1 MPKRLSDSEKRLR
14 HLERRARYGAKDR
27 AGNHLDFHVV
37 QDRATTL
44 HVEWITA
51 GKHWRY
57 WTDRRV
63 PGRNTVMRNREEA
76 LTVLGGPDA

>member
-1 MPKRLSDSEKRLR
+1 MPKRLSDSEKSLR
-14 HLERRARYGAKDR
+14 SLEHRARYGAKNS
-27 AGNHLDFHVV
+27 AGHHLDFHVIL
-37 QDRATTL
+37 DHTTKL

-63 PGRNTVMRNREEA
+63 PGRNTEMRSREEA
-76 LTVLGGPDA
+76 LAVLGGPNA